1 MSNPVLI
8 NLTRGSLVESFH
20 RGAICIIRADGD
32 PVIALGD
39 IDRPIYP
46 RSAIKVLQALPLIES
61 GAADA
66 AGLTD
71 KELALACSS
80 HNGEVVHVET
90 ARAVLA
96 KSGIDEEALA
106 CGSQWPMRVETAHE
120 LAAQG
125 HEPTSL
131 HNNCSG
137 KHAGMLTLANHLEA
151 GVDGYEHVDH
161 QVQQRILQAI
171 EEMTGEA
178 SSPELCGID
187 GCSVPTW
194 AMPLRGLARAFA
206 RLASLSGLSAEREMA
221 AKRLMHACMSEP
233 MMVEGTGRF
242 GTGVMTRLGASAF
255 MKGGAEGVYCAAFPE
270 HGMGMALKMDDG
282 AKRGSESAAAHL
294 VASLFSDRIEH
305 ASDIYEMELTNWKG
319 LKVGEI
325 LPTEELVEAISC
337 LRS

>member
-80 HNGEVVHVET
+80 HNGEVVHVEA

-96 KSGIDEEALA
+96 KSGIDEDALA
-106 CGSQWPMRVETAHE
+106 CGRQWPMRVETARA
-120 LAAQG
+120 LAAEG
-125 HEPTSL
+125 LEPTSL

-137 KHAGMLTLANHLEA
+137 KHA
-151 GVDGYEHVDH
+151 
-161 QVQQRILQAI
+161 R
-171 EEMTGEA
+171 
-178 SSPELCGID
+178 
-187 GCSVPTW
+187 
-194 AMPLRGLARAFA
+194 LRVH
-206 RLASLSGLSAEREMA
+206 E
-221 AKRLMHACMSEP
+221 
-233 MMVEGTGRF
+233 
-242 GTGVMTRLGASAF
+242 
-255 MKGGAEGVYCAAFPE
+255 
-270 HGMGMALKMDDG
+270 
-282 AKRGSESAAAHL
+282 
-294 VASLFSDRIEH
+294 
-305 ASDIYEMELTNWKG
+305 
-319 LKVGEI
+319 
-325 LPTEELVEAISC
+325 
-337 LRS
+337 